1 MSQLFRRRIHWTWC
15 LVRRSVISVGFAAAF
30 CSGPSPRGHVQFMSL
45 TATDR
50 ATPERFCRAVAL
62 RRLDARH
69 GYDVALSVRR
79 AGGRSDTW
87 SRPFG
92 VLYNAHGDENYDF
105 VVLRLVVSGPVSGPW
120 SSVVRSVVLRSVWH
134 LLQRLLQPGASRLC
148 YRPVC
153 VTSRRL
159 LQPGAGRLCPE
170 TLSRRLR
177 PQRHRHQRRRH
188 LAQDAASRMSAR
200 HRRLGTCARARARR
214 TCARGV
220 WQRRHTWHRDA
231 ARDACSGG
239 GGGDERGEG
248 HASLHDHYGDTRW
261 VGWGYSPHFTAPV
274 VTQGGWAEHSDP
286 TSQPVTWSGQAHW
299 AEGSNLISDT
309 GVRVT
314 LTLTGREREGCLH
327 VCLRLCRCVRV
338 CVCILHKHVYI
349 V

>member
-1 MSQLFRRRIHWTWC
+1 
-15 LVRRSVISVGFAAAF
+15 
-30 CSGPSPRGHVQFMSL
+30 MSL

-62 RRLDARH
+62 RRLNARH

-105 VVLRLVVSGPVSGPW
+105 VVLRLVVRGAGRLCYRPVCVTS
-120 SSVVRSVVLRSVWH
+120 R
-134 LLQRLLQPGASRLC
+134 RLLQPGAGRLCYRPVCVTSRRLLQPGAGRLCYRPVCVTSRRLLQPGAGRLC

-200 HRRLGTCARARARR
+200 HRRLDACARARARR
-214 TCARGV
+214 TCARRV
-220 WQRRHTWHRDA
+220 WRRRHTWHRDA
-231 ARDACSGG
+231 ARDACGGG

-261 VGWGYSPHFTAPV
+261 VGWG
-274 VTQGGWAEHSDP
+274 
-286 TSQPVTWSGQAHW
+286 
-299 AEGSNLISDT
+299 
-309 GVRVT
+309 
-314 LTLTGREREGCLH
+314 
-327 VCLRLCRCVRV
+327 
-338 CVCILHKHVYI
+338 
-349 V
+349 